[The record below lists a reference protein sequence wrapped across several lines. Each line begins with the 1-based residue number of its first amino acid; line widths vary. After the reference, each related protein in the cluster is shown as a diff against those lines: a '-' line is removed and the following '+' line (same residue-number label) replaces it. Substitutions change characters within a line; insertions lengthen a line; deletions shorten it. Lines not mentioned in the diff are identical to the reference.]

1 MKKGRIYKA
10 VRPKWTVFGI
20 KIFLSLCC
28 FLVVAAMLFAAVC
41 EWIETE
47 DYSAL
52 LFAGL
57 ISLAL
62 YAVAAVMVIKSLKNE
77 KRSLDSRAQTL
88 QSIDSYKLE
97 RLEEEAQT
105 AEKYFGCFYV
115 LDEYLF
121 VPKAGLLIR
130 YDEIGSF
137 KTIYHSTNGIPDGV
151 FIEVFDRENIKY
163 RFSVNKW
170 RDYKN
175 SYNEFMALL
184 NGKGLGERKAPEN
197 NGYIPVGSG

>member
-1 MKKGRIYKA
+1 MKRGRIYKA
-10 VRPKWTVFGI
+10 VRPNLIIFGI

-28 FLVVAAMLFAAVC
+28 FLVVAAMIFASVC
-41 EWIETE
+41 EYIRNK
-47 DYSAL
+47 DYGTL
-52 LFAGL
+52 VPVGL
-57 ISLAL
+57 ISLVF
-62 YAVAAVMVIKSLKNE
+62 YVIIAVMVIRSLKNE
-77 KRSLDSRAQTL
+77 KRYLDSRAQTL
-88 QSIDSYKLE
+88 QSIDGYKLE

-130 YDEIGSF
+130 YDEIRTF
-137 KTIYHSTNGIPDGV
+137 KTIYHSTNGVPDGV
-151 FIEVFDRENIKY
+151 YIEVFDRENIKY

-175 SYNEFMALL
+175 SYNEFMDLL
-184 NGKGLGERKAPEN
+184 HGKGLGERKAPEN

>member
-1 MKKGRIYKA
+1 M
-10 VRPKWTVFGI
+10 
-20 KIFLSLCC
+20 IFAS
-28 FLVVAAMLFAAVC
+28 VC
-41 EWIETE
+41 EYIRNK
-47 DYSAL
+47 DYGTL
-52 LFAGL
+52 VPVGL
-57 ISLAL
+57 ISLVF
-62 YAVAAVMVIKSLKNE
+62 YVIIAVMVIRSLKNE
-77 KRSLDSRAQTL
+77 KRYLDSRAQTL
-88 QSIDSYKLE
+88 QSIDGYKLE

-130 YDEIGSF
+130 YDEIRTF
-137 KTIYHSTNGIPDGV
+137 KTIYHSTNGVPDGV
-151 FIEVFDRENIKY
+151 YIEVFDRENIKY

-175 SYNEFMALL
+175 SYNEFMDLL
-184 NGKGLGERKAPEN
+184 HGKGLGERKAPEN